1 LAKAAS
7 QLQTGG
13 SNRINIAMSI
23 AARRHLSNDPAFAA
37 LIRRVGPFTLK
48 AEQRSLYE
56 ALVRAISHQQ
66 LHGNA
71 ARAIMG
77 RFVAMFPDTPFPL
90 PEQVLITDE
99 IKLRECGF
107 SLSKIAAIRDIC
119 AKTLDGTVPH
129 RRTAIRLTN
138 EALIERLTSIRGVG
152 RWTVEMMLIF
162 TLGRP
167 DILPVDDFGVRDGY
181 RRLYGLEKQPK
192 PRALAEIGQAWAPW
206 RSIAAWY
213 LWRAA
218 DEGKRSKNPDSDAT

>member
-1 LAKAAS
+1 
-7 QLQTGG
+7 
-13 SNRINIAMSI
+13 MSI
-23 AARRHLSNDPAFAA
+23 EARRHLSADPAFAA

-48 AEQRSLYE
+48 AEKQSLYE

-77 RFVAMFPDTPFPL
+77 RFVALYPDAPFPQA
-90 PEQVLITDE
+90 EQVLATDDAE
-99 IKLRECGF
+99 LRACGF
-107 SLSKIAAIRDIC
+107 SFSKIAAIRDIC

-129 RRTAIRLTN
+129 RRTAIRLTD
-138 EALIERLTSIRGVG
+138 EELIERLTSIRGVG

-181 RRLYGLEKQPK
+181 RRLYGLDEQPK
-192 PRALAEIGQAWAPW
+192 PRALNEIGKAWAPW

-213 LWRAA
+213 LWRAS
-218 DEGKRSKNPDSDAT
+218 DEGKKIKTADPV

>member
-1 LAKAAS
+1 
-7 QLQTGG
+7 
-13 SNRINIAMSI
+13 MSI
-23 AARRHLSNDPAFAA
+23 EARRHLSADPAFAA

-48 AEQRSLYE
+48 AEKQSLYE

-77 RFVAMFPDTPFPL
+77 RFVALYPDAPFPQA
-90 PEQVLITDE
+90 EQVLATDDAE
-99 IKLRECGF
+99 LRACGF
-107 SLSKIAAIRDIC
+107 SFSKIAAIRDIC

-129 RRTAIRLTN
+129 RRTAIRLTD
-138 EALIERLTSIRGVG
+138 EELIERLTSIRGVG

-167 DILPVDDFGVRDGY
+167 AILPVDDFGVRDGY
-181 RRLYGLEKQPK
+181 RRLYGLDEQPK
-192 PRALAEIGQAWAPW
+192 PRALNEIGKAWAPW

-213 LWRAA
+213 LWRAS
-218 DEGKRSKNPDSDAT
+218 DEGKKIKTADPV

>member
-1 LAKAAS
+1 M
-7 QLQTGG
+7 QPDRVV
-13 SNRINIAMSI
+13 RINSAMSI
-23 AARRHLSNDPAFAA
+23 EARRHLSADPAFAA
-37 LIRRVGPFTLK
+37 LIRRAGPFTLK
-48 AEQRSLYE
+48 AEKQSLYE

-77 RFVAMFPDTPFPL
+77 RFVALYPDSPFPQA
-90 PEQVLITDE
+90 EQVLATDVAE
-99 IKLRECGF
+99 LRACGF
-107 SLSKIAAIRDIC
+107 SFSKIAAIRDIC

-129 RRTAIRLTN
+129 RRTAIRLTD
-138 EALIERLTSIRGVG
+138 EELIERLTSIRGVG

-181 RRLYGLEKQPK
+181 RRLYGLDEQPK
-192 PRALAEIGQAWAPW
+192 PRALTEIGKAWAPW

-213 LWRAA
+213 LWRAS
-218 DEGKRSKNPDSDAT
+218 DEGKKIKTADPV